1 MHPIKSISEIHSIL
15 IKILREFHKICE
27 ANDIPYYLVYGTMLG
42 AKRHKG
48 FIPWDDDVDVA
59 IEFKYYNKLVN
70 CLKNELPE
78 RYKVITRYDKKGVPA
93 GYLKIED
100 TKTLLIETWTKREK
114 CTGVFIDVFL
124 LYPSDGKTNI
134 FSRYTIIKCL
144 RYIQVNRFYK
154 INKSKISD
162 IIIKSLIKSIFFW
175 IKPYYYA
182 NIIERYL
189 IPHNGNYY
197 CTYATIYNKK
207 DIISKDIF
215 GSPTLVKFE
224 GTYFCGIE
232 NSDAYLRHMYGEYNI
247 LPSPENRRVHISEAY
262 YL

>member
-15 IKILREFHKICE
+15 IKILQEFHKICE

-100 TKTLLIETWTKREK
+100 TNTLLIESWTKREK

-124 LYPSDGKTNI
+124 LYPSDGKTNL

-162 IIIKSLIKSIFFW
+162 IIIKSIIKSIFFW

-215 GSPTLVKFE
+215 GSPTLVEFE
-224 GTYFCGIE
+224 GIYFCGIE
-232 NSDAYLRHMYGEYNI
+232 NSDAYLRHMYGEYNV

-262 YL
+262 YI